1 MDLVPTLEL
10 NLALAGKRRLR
21 EVQAAENP
29 FRVSE
34 PAHVYISLV
43 RDKYNEADNR
53 LIERLGEANWQRHVN
68 IRRRMD
74 AMMNN
79 IEHELD
85 PLTEKDLMPS
95 FLGPSVFHD
104 SGLGTSSAVSHSSFV
119 SSNASSD
126 LTAARVPQMPAEV
139 GLGDPFQCIYCGYTI
154 HNIKNRQDWK
164 YVSTGAQRRALQ
176 AEFLQDACI
185 RGPSTVYLH
194 IFRVSG
200 RASAIQKPQPMGR
213 SWIQWTSRRKD
224 LGLSA
229 MLYRIPAP
237 RKLGT
242 ACAEFTRYCVLR
254 SKASNCYCDSIQT
267 KRKARR
273 AWEVLSLQQNYRE
286 ITQGLYKACGTTYG
300 GDCTNGTATRDR
312 RWFRGSFG
320 NHKWRLWSS
329 FRSEWR

>member
-1 MDLVPTLEL
+1 LQFLPVTHQEAHHQDLQDLISLIEQSRIITSSDGQEVIDDCEDTGSECDTEDGDGPDERGSNLLQDLEFRTLCLMDLVPTLEL

-21 EVQAAENP
+21 EVQAAESP

-53 LIERLGEANWQRHVN
+53 LIELLGEANWRRHVT

-79 IEHELD
+79 TEHGLD

-119 SSNASSD
+119 SSNASGD
-126 LTAARVPQMPAEV
+126 PTAARVPQMPAEV

-164 YVSTGAQRRALQ
+164 YVSTGAQRKALQ

-194 IFRVSG
+194 IFRV
-200 RASAIQKPQPMGR
+200 
-213 SWIQWTSRRKD
+213 
-224 LGLSA
+224 
-229 MLYRIPAP
+229 
-237 RKLGT
+237 
-242 ACAEFTRYCVLR
+242 
-254 SKASNCYCDSIQT
+254 
-267 KRKARR
+267 
-273 AWEVLSLQQNYRE
+273 
-286 ITQGLYKACGTTYG
+286 
-300 GDCTNGTATRDR
+300 
-312 RWFRGSFG
+312 
-320 NHKWRLWSS
+320 
-329 FRSEWR
+329 